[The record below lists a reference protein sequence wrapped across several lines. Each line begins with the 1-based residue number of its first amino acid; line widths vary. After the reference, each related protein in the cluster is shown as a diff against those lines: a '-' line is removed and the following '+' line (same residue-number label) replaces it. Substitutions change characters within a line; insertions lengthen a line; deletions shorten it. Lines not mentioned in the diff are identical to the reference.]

1 MSASPANAWRL
12 LGATLE
18 QRFAGNEDALAALRR
33 LIDAK
38 ITLAD
43 TTAAREDAAR
53 AQQYRGH
60 AMTAAE

>member
-18 QRFAGNEDALAALRR
+18 QRFAGNEDALAAVRR

-38 ITLAD
+38 IAANPSSPIEDLA
-43 TTAAREDAAR
+43 RV
-53 AQQYRGH
+53 
-60 AMTAAE
+60 AMGGTP